1 MDGSSIARAPPLSD
15 SAYAIGR
22 SGENSG
28 INRVDRLDP
37 TGLIQGGYDELYL
50 LPSGNVVEFV
60 SNDTK
65 VWAAVG
71 PSAQWQGN
79 SGYGETILEGDLDTT
94 GNVSWVKAFNFNDD
108 IIVDMLLDGDMLWVT
123 TTYQGLIKIDL
134 TTSQRRTH
142 PGSVHGSMDGM
153 HIDGNHLYV
162 GLTSVFDAASGFQ
175 PIDIATRIWDE
186 PALLAALPSNNIGD
200 FERVGNVTHIAT
212 SVGMGS

>member
-1 MDGSSIARAPPLSD
+1 MDGSSITRAPPESD

-28 INRVDRLDP
+28 INRVDRLDA
-37 TGLIQGGYDELYL
+37 TGLIQGWYDELYL

-60 SNDTK
+60 SNSTK

-71 PSAQWQGN
+71 PTSQWQGS
-79 SGYGETILEGDLDTT
+79 SGYGETILEGDLDTS
-94 GNVSWVKAFNFNDD
+94 GNVSWVRAFDFNDD
-108 IIVDMLLDGDMLWVT
+108 IIVDMLLDGHGMWVT

-153 HIDGNHLYV
+153 HLEGNQLFV
-162 GLTSVFDAASGFQ
+162 GLTSVLDAASGFQ
-175 PIDIATRIWDE
+175 PIDLSLI
-186 PALLAALPSNNIGD
+186 
-200 FERVGNVTHIAT
+200 HI
-212 SVGMGS
+212 